1 MKTLFLEKDSFARI
15 KNINNKLIMYYS
27 KIDKTALA
35 IVNHKTLETEDEIEL
50 SLDNTIADVL
60 YLNDCYY
67 VLCYDINIQTLCKLI
82 VINNDLKIVDIIEVE
97 IFLGSTYYGAS
108 FNDKE
113 LNLYFSN
120 KVVSGRSNHTFKSNL
135 NIICYYDYQSFLE
148 KEKKDIDQDEI
159 IRGSLQKDNYY
170 IIFTKKEIITQDI
183 DTLEVISREK
193 IISPVNTEQM
203 VMIEDDIICL
213 ITDECQYVLVN
224 QVVQKL

>member
-1 MKTLFLEKDSFARI
+1 MKTLFLEKDCFVNI

-67 VLCYDINIQTLCKLI
+67 VLCYDINIQTLCKII

-97 IFLGSTYYGAS
+97 IFLGSTYYAS
-108 FNDKE
+108 AYDNKKID
-113 LNLYFSN
+113 LYFSN
-120 KVVSGRSNHTFKSNL
+120 KSVVGRTSNIFKSNL
-135 NIICYYDYQSFLE
+135 SITCYYEDQEIDNKNIDTNKKILGNYIDNEYMFL
-148 KEKKDIDQDEI
+148 
-159 IRGSLQKDNYY
+159 
-170 IIFTKKEIITQDI
+170 FTKECIYVYDANSCEKIRE
-183 DTLEVISREK
+183 EK

>member
-1 MKTLFLEKDSFARI
+1 MKTLFLEKDCFVNI

-82 VINNDLKIVDIIEVE
+82 VINNELKIVDIIEVE
-97 IFLGSTYYGAS
+97 IFLGSTYYAS
-108 FNDKE
+108 AYDNKKID
-113 LNLYFSN
+113 LYFSN
-120 KVVSGRSNHTFKSNL
+120 KSVVGRTSNIFKSNL
-135 NIICYYDYQSFLE
+135 SITCYYEDQE
-148 KEKKDIDQDEI
+148 IDN
-159 IRGSLQKDNYY
+159 KN
-170 IIFTKKEIITQDI
+170 I
-183 DTLEVISREK
+183 DTNKKILGNYIDNEYMFLFTRECIYVYDANSCEKIREEK

>member
-1 MKTLFLEKDSFARI
+1 MKTLFLEKDCFVNI

-67 VLCYDINIQTLCKLI
+67 VLCYDINIQTLCKII

-97 IFLGSTYYGAS
+97 IFLGSTYYAS
-108 FNDKE
+108 AYDNKKID
-113 LNLYFSN
+113 LYFSN
-120 KVVSGRSNHTFKSNL
+120 KSVVGRTSNIFKSNL
-135 NIICYYDYQSFLE
+135 SITCYYEDQE
-148 KEKKDIDQDEI
+148 IDN
-159 IRGSLQKDNYY
+159 KN
-170 IIFTKKEIITQDI
+170 I
-183 DTLEVISREK
+183 DTNKKILGNYIDNEYMFLFTRECIYVYDANSCEKIREEK

>member
-1 MKTLFLEKDSFARI
+1 MKTLFLEKDCFVNI

-35 IVNHKTLETEDEIEL
+35 IVNHKTLKTEDEIEL

-67 VLCYDINIQTLCKLI
+67 VLCYDINIQTLCKII
-82 VINNDLKIVDIIEVE
+82 VINNELKIVDIIEVE
-97 IFLGSTYYGAS
+97 IFLGSTYYAS
-108 FNDKE
+108 AYDNKKID
-113 LNLYFSN
+113 LYFSN
-120 KVVSGRSNHTFKSNL
+120 KSVVGRTSNIFKSNL
-135 NIICYYDYQSFLE
+135 SITCYYEDQE
-148 KEKKDIDQDEI
+148 IDN
-159 IRGSLQKDNYY
+159 KN
-170 IIFTKKEIITQDI
+170 I
-183 DTLEVISREK
+183 DTNKKILGNYIDNEYMFLFTRECIYVYDANSCEKIREEK

>member
-35 IVNHKTLETEDEIEL
+35 IINHKTLETEDEIEL

-97 IFLGSTYYGAS
+97 IFLGSTYYAS
-108 FNDKE
+108 AYDNKKID
-113 LNLYFSN
+113 LYFSN
-120 KVVSGRSNHTFKSNL
+120 ISVVGRTSNIFKSNL
-135 NIICYYDYQSFLE
+135 SITCYYEDQELDNKNIDNNKKILGNYIDNEYMFLFTRECIYVYDANSCE
-148 KEKKDIDQDEI
+148 K
-159 IRGSLQKDNYY
+159 IR
-170 IIFTKKEIITQDI
+170 E
-183 DTLEVISREK
+183 EK

-203 VMIEDDIICL
+203 VKIEDDIICL

>member
-1 MKTLFLEKDSFARI
+1 MKTLFLEKDCFVNI

-97 IFLGSTYYGAS
+97 IFLGSTYYAS
-108 FNDKE
+108 AYDNKKID
-113 LNLYFSN
+113 LYFSN
-120 KVVSGRSNHTFKSNL
+120 KSVVGRTSNIFKSNL
-135 NIICYYDYQSFLE
+135 SITCYYEDQE
-148 KEKKDIDQDEI
+148 IDN
-159 IRGSLQKDNYY
+159 KN
-170 IIFTKKEIITQDI
+170 I
-183 DTLEVISREK
+183 DTNKKILGNYIDNEYMFLFTRECIYVYDANSCEKIREEK

>member
-67 VLCYDINIQTLCKLI
+67 VLCYDINIQTLCKII

-97 IFLGSTYYGAS
+97 IFLGSTYYAS
-108 FNDKE
+108 AYDNKKID
-113 LNLYFSN
+113 LYFSN
-120 KVVSGRSNHTFKSNL
+120 KSVVGRTSNIFKSNL
-135 NIICYYDYQSFLE
+135 SITCYYEDQE
-148 KEKKDIDQDEI
+148 IDN
-159 IRGSLQKDNYY
+159 KN
-170 IIFTKKEIITQDI
+170 I
-183 DTLEVISREK
+183 DTNKKILGNYIDNEYMFLFTRECIYVYDANSCEKIREEK